1 MNSNFSS
8 FINWGEHRSTD
19 ENKPDIIK
27 LRVVETETFETEY
40 STNARVQIRDGT
52 KLTDAVLVLKS
63 HASANA
69 SLLNIWT
76 RLASEGKIKSGT
88 DIVLKTWLGKSKNGH
103 PIRRFRVTVG

>member
-1 MNSNFSS
+1 MTQELAP
-8 FINWGEHRSTD
+8 FIKWGQYKSAD
-19 ENKPDIIK
+19 ENKPDILT
-27 LRVVETETFETEY
+27 LRVKDMEAFESEY